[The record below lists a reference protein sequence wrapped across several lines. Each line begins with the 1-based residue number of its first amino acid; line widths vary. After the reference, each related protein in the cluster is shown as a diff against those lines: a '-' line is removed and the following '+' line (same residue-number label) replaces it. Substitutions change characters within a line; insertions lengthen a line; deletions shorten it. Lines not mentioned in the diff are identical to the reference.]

1 MIEAASRAGSGP
13 TIWRTVL
20 VVGVFVAIGG
30 GVALLL
36 GEVSVVPVFVGLG
49 VVTALGERNRWRQA
63 RARRNASTE
72 LGSTHPSP

>member
-1 MIEAASRAGSGP
+1 MTEDTSRAGSGP
-13 TIWRTVL
+13 TTWRAVL
-20 VVGVFVAIGG
+20 VVGIFVAVGS

-36 GEVSVVPVFVGLG
+36 GEASVVPVFVGLG

-72 LGSTHPSP
+72 RSGE